1 MPFRVKCPAGHN
13 LMVPDSRAGKAV
25 RCPKCEAIFQ
35 VPQRSTPLETSLAPA
50 EASASAEPLPS
61 VDSPPV
67 VIAPSVTATPP
78 LPADAN
84 LATTIV
90 QAPTAQPTIEPPP
103 VVAEPPVPPVTVAAS
118 TMAPVDLQSAKEIMP
133 SVEPPVLAATPAV
146 PAITQAT
153 APVAAAPAESGA
165 QAPAATMQVF
175 QPLRAAVEIDASTKQ
190 WGMQLAL
197 GLMVTALFS
206 SAPGIWDCIDYIS
219 VADEG
224 FIARWA
230 LLLLALGVLQGAFA
244 IYVWQLADWTSLWIV
259 TLLSLAIASGFA
271 MMLGVIFVAGQESQ
285 LVTALQLEDRLIGNK
300 AHLWCLCMVAVY
312 TVVAFFAGRACSQ
325 WHRREQLLE
334 SLAS

>member
-1 MPFRVKCPAGHN
+1 M
-13 LMVPDSRAGKAV
+13 
-25 RCPKCEAIFQ
+25 
-35 VPQRSTPLETSLAPA
+35 PA
-50 EASASAEPLPS
+50 ESPASAEPLS
-61 VDSPPV
+61 GVDSPPV
-67 VIAPSVTATPP
+67 VVAPPVTVTPP
-78 LPADAN
+78 LAADAD
-84 LATTIV
+84 LATTVV
-90 QAPTAQPTIEPPP
+90 QVPTAQPPIEAPP
-103 VVAEPPVPPVTVAAS
+103 VVAESPLPPSNIGVS
-118 TMAPVDLQSAKEIMP
+118 KDAPVDLQSAQEIMP
-133 SVEPPVLAATPAV
+133 SEPPVSVAATDAT
-146 PAITQAT
+146 AITQAT
-153 APVAAAPAESGA
+153 ASVAVAPAESV
-165 QAPAATMQVF
+165 APAAPSQVF
-175 QPLRAAVEIDASTKQ
+175 QPLRAAVELDASTKQ
-190 WGMQLAL
+190 WGMQLAV

-219 VADEG
+219 VAEEG

-244 IYVWQLADWTSLWIV
+244 IYVWQLADWTSLWVV